1 MWCVVLFITK
11 RGRAGTLAV
20 QILLHA
26 GLFCCERV
34 EARERQAAADA
45 GAEVLEGRDEG
56 GQELVVQVGVPQA
69 GRRSYIEE
77 GLSSSPCVEGPFLCH
92 RRRVR
97 ITAGGGHDLRPV
109 QPLCLHPHRHNGPC
123 TTGVRCIARRSP

>member
-34 EARERQAAADA
+34 EAWERQVAADA

-69 GRRSYIEE
+69 LHRGRVVLFPMCR
-77 GLSSSPCVEGPFLCH
+77 GPLPLSPPPCAHH
-92 RRRVR
+92 RRRR
-97 ITAGGGHDLRPV
+97 TRSSPRPTAL
-109 QPLCLHPHRHNGPC
+109 
-123 TTGVRCIARRSP
+123 SPPSPA